1 MKLSTLFIVFGFYVF
16 AACGVSK
23 TATVK
28 PATAL
33 AAEKLIAYHKAAS
46 PSFTTLAARMYVTY
60 ETEEKSQ
67 GIAVN
72 LRMEKGKK
80 IWVKASILGITLAK
94 ALITPNRVRYYETVG
109 NTYFEGNFSLLSHW
123 LGTHITFEKA
133 EAILLGQ
140 SIFNLT
146 EGRFTSE
153 ATAAGYKIVPETQ
166 PENFIYGLTL
176 NAENF
181 KVRSETVSQPAENR
195 LTVLRYTGYGAI
207 NGTV

>member
-1 MKLSTLFIVFGFYVF
+1 
-16 AACGVSK
+16 
-23 TATVK
+23 
-28 PATAL
+28 
-33 AAEKLIAYHKAAS
+33 
-46 PSFTTLAARMYVTY
+46 
-60 ETEEKSQ
+60 
-67 GIAVN
+67 
-72 LRMEKGKK
+72 K

-207 NGTV
+207 NGTVFPKTVAVQSSKNGERTNVGITYRKIETNVPVGFQYSVPKGYAQLVLK